1 MADLRMRKAITKAAA
16 LEPVVHKHA
25 VPKLA
30 VPKQTALKRVAT
42 KRAAMKRAA
51 AKHAPTKRATPPQPN
66 PPWNV
71 YIVRCA
77 DGSLYTG
84 VATNVARRIAEH
96 NGNGT
101 RGARYTRARRPVK
114 VVYQEPAASR
124 SEAGK
129 REYAIKQLSRAAK
142 LLLIASMPSRK
153 ARARRSRIRLLK

>member
-1 MADLRMRKAITKAAA
+1 MRKAITKAAA

-42 KRAAMKRAA
+42 KRAA
-51 AKHAPTKRATPPQPN
+51 AKQAPTKRATPPQPN

-84 VATNVARRIAEH
+84 VATDVARRIAEH

-129 REYAIKQLSRAAK
+129 REYAIKQMNRTAK
-142 LLLIASMPSRK
+142 QELIARGGGNAARK
-153 ARARRSRIRLLK
+153 RNTPRPAPPRPTRLLK